1 MSDGSITIDT
11 SLDNSGIERDIE
23 KTKQMLQNAG
33 TAMGNQFQQIGNA
46 AQNNMKVATQ
56 SVTNLE
62 NAVQQAANAA
72 GHKH

>member
-33 TAMGNQFQQIGNA
+33 TAMGNQFQ
-46 AQNNMKVATQ
+46 
-56 SVTNLE
+56 
-62 NAVQQAANAA
+62 
-72 GHKH
+72 HKTI